1 MKSVLILS
9 SRRLDA
15 VAVVTRTAVS
25 SAGYLSLAGA
35 EEYHV
40 PSYSLL
46 VPLRRGFESS
56 SDMRLWKNSPSK

>member
-9 SRRLDA
+9 RRRLDA
-15 VAVVTRTAVS
+15 VVVGSRTSVS
-25 SAGYLSLAGA
+25 STGYLSLTGA

-46 VPLRRGFESS
+46 VLLRRGFESS
-56 SDMRLWKNSPSK
+56 SDIRLWKNSPSK